1 MSLGSFYKD
10 TIYCS
15 VVCRIGWLVLL
26 TTLKRHHQHY
36 LLQKVSLSWTHDL
49 FSHQAMFFIDF
60 SGYQMKQSKK
70 HEWETSLWIFPLNWP
85 CHQINNLMDIIF
97 NNLLFYT
104 HCKNKVTY
112 LQTTA
117 FFSSKS
123 TPLNI
128 LDLYFTQ
135 TRRQFSKTC
144 STVAERTVPACK
156 HAIFTEFSVD
166 ISVSPLPSHSF
177 PFLLLRW

>member
-1 MSLGSFYKD
+1 M
-10 TIYCS
+10 
-15 VVCRIGWLVLL
+15 
-26 TTLKRHHQHY
+26 
-36 LLQKVSLSWTHDL
+36 
-49 FSHQAMFFIDF
+49 
-60 SGYQMKQSKK
+60 
-70 HEWETSLWIFPLNWP
+70 E
-85 CHQINNLMDIIF
+85 IIF

-104 HCKNKVTY
+104 HCKIKVTY

-156 HAIFTEFSVD
+156 QAIFTTISVD
-166 ISVSPLPSHSF
+166 ISFSPLPSHSF
-177 PFLLLRW
+177 PFLLLRWQRESHNQSLCILIGKNILSFLPKNIGQQIGYFKHQCAIKFSFQLRQRL